1 MVRFLLVV
9 LFAILAT
16 STFAQADLSEL
27 LQQALL
33 ARNVGDHD
41 AAIHYLSLAI
51 ANGGLSRS
59 HLGAVFASRG
69 SAFENK
75 GELEKAIAD
84 YSKAIELTDGDGEA
98 YIYRGLA
105 RAKQQEYQAAISD
118 FTAAIPDPKWG
129 FLALSNRGNVYGVLG
144 DHDRA
149 IADYTSC
156 IERNSQYSDAYYN
169 RGLIWLAKG
178 DSQRAVDDFRQTLA
192 INPQDERALR
202 ALGQLQ

>member
-1 MVRFLLVV
+1 MGRFLVVV
-9 LFAILAT
+9 LFAILAA
-16 STFAQADLSEL
+16 STIAQADLSEL

-59 HLGAVFASRG
+59 HLGEAFAGRG

-84 YSKAIELTDGDGEA
+84 YSEAIELMDGAGEA

-105 RAKQQEYQAAISD
+105 RVKQQDYQAAISD

-129 FLALSNRGNVYGVLG
+129 FLALSNRGNVYGLLG

-149 IADYTSC
+149 IADYTSG
-156 IERNSQYSDAYYN
+156 IERNPQYLDAYYN
-169 RGLIWLAKG
+169 RGLIG
-178 DSQRAVDDFRQTLA
+178 
-192 INPQDERALR
+192 
-202 ALGQLQ
+202 